1 MYRLKWLA
9 PAVILSVL
17 ACVLSCQGP
26 GDKPNGIREGFI
38 EYRMEYQGDSLNHLE
53 YLLPKKMKMYFKDN
67 NTRNS
72 ISDLA
77 GVVEFTHIKNQQKGT
92 YTTLVDVF
100 SNQYKYVE
108 ENNQGGPSVFFQSRP
123 QINIQRTDEIKT
135 IAGCSSRR
143 YNIYYPDQDGTK
155 REFPVYAT
163 KDIQIKGFTD
173 LTPFHD
179 IDGVLMEFQLQIY
192 ELPVKFTAI
201 KVTSEE
207 IPGEKFRIPAGYKQ
221 VNKQSMKKIMDL
233 LK

>member
-9 PAVILSVL
+9 RLIIVCVL
-17 ACVLSCQGP
+17 ATVLSCQGP
-26 GDKPNGIREGFI
+26 TDTQNGIREGFI

-92 YTTLVDVF
+92 YTSLVDVF
-100 SNQYKYVE
+100 NNKYKYVE
-108 ENNQGGPSVFFQSRP
+108 ESQQNQSSIFFRSRP
-123 QINIQRTDEIKT
+123 QINILRTDEMKT
-135 IAGCSSRR
+135 IAGYTSRR
-143 YNIYYPDQDGTK
+143 YNIHYPDQDGTT
-155 REFPVYAT
+155 REFPVYVT
-163 KDIQIKGFTD
+163 KDIAIKGFTD
-173 LTPFHD
+173 LTPFDD

-192 ELPVKFTAI
+192 ELPLKFTAI
-201 KVTSEE
+201 KVSSEDITS
-207 IPGEKFRIPAGYKQ
+207 EKFRIPSGYKQ